1 MSASDGPHR
10 WASFAGVGAIGL
22 AVQLG
27 ALALLTAWA
36 GLPAPIATA
45 VAVEL
50 TVLHNFA
57 WHERWTWRDRART
70 MPGRWPLRLA
80 RFHAASGL
88 VSLAGQRF
96 HAASGLV
103 SLAGNV
109 ALTVALVEWLH
120 VPVVAANACAVA
132 LLGLVNFVVADR
144 YVFES

>member
-1 MSASDGPHR
+1 
-10 WASFAGVGAIGL
+10 VGAIGF

-27 ALALLTAWA
+27 ALALLTGWA

-88 VSLAGQRF
+88 VSLAG
-96 HAASGLV
+96 
-103 SLAGNV
+103 NV

-132 LLGLVNFVVADR
+132 LLGLVNFVAADR

>member
-1 MSASDGPHR
+1 MSASHGFHR
-10 WASFAGVGAIGL
+10 WASFAGVGTIGL

-27 ALALLTAWA
+27 TITLLTGWA
-36 GLPAPIATA
+36 GLPAPVATA
-45 VAVEL
+45 MAVEL

-57 WHERWTWRDRART
+57 WHEWWTWRDRART

-88 VSLAGQRF
+88 VSLAG
-96 HAASGLV
+96 
-103 SLAGNV
+103 NV

-120 VPVVAANACAVA
+120 APVVIANAFAVG

-144 YVFES
+144 LVFEQR

>member
-1 MSASDGPHR
+1 VSAWDGLHR

-45 VAVEL
+45 MAVEL

-57 WHERWTWRDRART
+57 WHEWWTWRDRART

-88 VSLAGQRF
+88 VSLAG
-96 HAASGLV
+96 
-103 SLAGNV
+103 NV
-109 ALTVALVEWLH
+109 ALTLALVEWLH
-120 VPVVAANACAVA
+120 APVVIANACAVM

-144 YVFES
+144 FVFEP